1 MEETP
6 ISAQLGQHYQYYVLC
21 LACVDKLEGDKTF
34 YWAMFGPQGQQDED
48 SVLVCVPFEE
58 AALKDISQEFA
69 CDGCGTILA
78 VAPSSGWF
86 LDRHREERIDES

>member
-1 MEETP
+1 MEKSIGE
-6 ISAQLGQHYQYYVLC
+6 QLGQHYQYYVLC
-21 LACVDKLEGDKTF
+21 MLCVDRLEGDKDFTL
-34 YWAMFGPQGQQDED
+34 ALFGPQGLDDED
-48 SVLVCVPFEE
+48 AVLVCVPFEE

-86 LDRHREERIDES
+86 IDRHKAERDS